1 MIPES
6 RVIVPRGIG
15 IVPYELPGSM
25 KLAYA
30 TIKQLE
36 KHDVVLWEKHG
47 LLAVGEDIIEC
58 FDAIDTMAKSAQI
71 YLDAR
76 TAGFEPVGMTDK
88 QLDELAVAFNLPL
101 E

>member
-1 MIPES
+1 
-6 RVIVPRGIG
+6 
-15 IVPYELPGSM
+15 
-25 KLAYA
+25 
-30 TIKQLE
+30 
-36 KHDVVLWEKHG
+36 
-47 LLAVGEDIIEC
+47 
-58 FDAIDTMAKSAQI
+58 MAKSAQI